1 MSKFYDKTA
10 ASFKSTTIDTKVLD
24 AQKILV
30 NTDSADYSQRVN
42 LIDYIKEN
50 TVGEDAE
57 LRDLVL
63 GENINKIFNT
73 NTMGGT
79 LDNASITAV
88 QYSSTHFIKGAKLL
102 SIKIPYT
109 DNGTARNTGYLIAAV
124 YDNQESQISL
134 HYSDN
139 TFTFNGDNSSA
150 TFTFTDFEIPSD
162 YRFIRFALVSNKNT
176 IPTFINGTNCLQFRC
191 KPIKFNNTFTFDD
204 DDCQVYNG
212 STTNNW
218 LIGVE
223 VESISREG
231 GLSSSVTYLENQIS
245 DVDSRVTSLENKEI
259 TYDKEVTISTLSEQP
274 TNVGQFNAIIFNQLK
289 VPHDVVIKAIEMP
302 ITNNTTSDPL
312 WLVAYNVG
320 SNNTKTLISKSDN
333 SQIVKSGTNAR
344 WTFGDG
350 FVISGTDSLAVYIAK
365 ENTSIGTSEV
375 AVPGVHI
382 ECPQLGSGTD
392 TIRYGAGTYG
402 RDCFAYFNIIEKASL
417 NNVIDQIKEE
427 SETHITKEEADS
439 LYLAK
444 TEYLEQINNYVTKEE
459 LNQQLEDLEPQDI
472 DTSNLAK
479 LNTSNTFT
487 GDIVLRGGKLI
498 LANGSQLEIEE
509 GDYVPGEPGT
519 NMAPSIVQLQ
529 QDVEQLRTDMT
540 QADSSLQQQINNI
553 PNLTEDV
560 NDLTQRVVDL
570 EQGVSGGNYGA
581 CDYNTVKEDV
591 EYHLQ
596 NEISHMSFTDR
607 IVMDNLYTVEEGSFS
622 RYYTSNS
629 VDNVTEFTD
638 AVCSSFTLHKPS
650 ILLDTT
656 LGVLQIPYSGSAD
669 VQCSLKIVCYDAN
682 TKTNLIEATSINVVD
697 YSTGAGNANFFFE
710 PFTLPFKTEEVV
722 CSFVKADGTN
732 VQAPVK
738 LVTTT
743 PTNGDQYNNQDTYVD
758 GRVYVIQYTPAVHI
772 NTFIRDLDD
781 CRWPMLTLQDDGSY
795 SIDFYTVIG
804 MQSVSLTPHP
814 ENGNSI
820 VVNNLGLGLNSGFT
834 AVNGAEP
841 TFFSCVCVFT
851 NTTEEAYVKLN
862 GHTLYTGA
870 EDGGLSFNDQLSY
883 PFTIDMLLGPGDT
896 IEISPYV
903 QLRAIRFTGGRYV

>member
-10 ASFKSTTIDTKVLD
+10 ASFKSTTIDAKVLD

-30 NTDSADYSQRVN
+30 NTDSADYAQRVN

-109 DNGTARNTGYLIAAV
+109 DNGTARNIGYLIAAV

-176 IPTFINGTNCLQFRC
+176 IPTFTNGTNCLQFRC

-218 LIGVE
+218 LIEVE

-259 TYDKEVTISTLSEQP
+259 TYDKEVTIPTLSEQP

-320 SNNTKTLISKSDN
+320 PNNTKTLISKSDN

-402 RDCFAYFNIIEKASL
+402 RDCFAYFNVIEQTSL

-427 SETHITKEEADS
+427 SETHITREEADS
-439 LYLAK
+439 LYIAK
-444 TEYLEQINNYVTKEE
+444 TEDNEHILSVLNEEVDVSYAQGWFNLETNTNAWRLRIGQYPDIVAPDNGETLEAAQWVQFINQADIPFEAYAITNVKVGIKAKQPGSQYCVSFKMYYSDNTLVTDQITYSGDTLELSGDVIKRIDYLTSLN
-459 LNQQLEDLEPQDI
+459 NQQQSE
-472 DTSNLAK
+472 SNIFDKTVYLKEGAVV
-479 LNTSNTFT
+479 SN
-487 GDIVLRGGKLI
+487 DIVINGSKLL
-498 LANGSQLEIEE
+498 LANGASIQTIDHAVAPGQGSASNYLVTQTELEEKEQELKQYTQDTIQQ
-509 GDYVPGEPGT
+509 
-519 NMAPSIVQLQ
+519 NLQ
-529 QDVEQLRTDMT
+529 QLNTIEP
-540 QADSSLQQQINNI
+540 SL
-553 PNLTEDV
+553 PTRRYLV
-560 NDLTQRVVDL
+560 ALSGSLVDL
-570 EQGVSGGNYGA
+570 DCSRGDDWCLPTTAVIGIPASAPTGVY
-581 CDYNTVKEDV
+581 K
-591 EYHLQ
+591 
-596 NEISHMSFTDR
+596 FTD
-607 IVMDNLYTVEEGSFS
+607 
-622 RYYTSNS
+622 
-629 VDNVTEFTD
+629 
-638 AVCSSFTLHKPS
+638 
-650 ILLDTT
+650 
-656 LGVLQIPYSGSAD
+656 
-669 VQCSLKIVCYDAN
+669 
-682 TKTNLIEATSINVVD
+682 
-697 YSTGAGNANFFFE
+697 NA
-710 PFTLPFKTEEVV
+710 
-722 CSFVKADGTN
+722 
-732 VQAPVK
+732 
-738 LVTTT
+738 
-743 PTNGDQYNNQDTYVD
+743 
-758 GRVYVIQYTPAVHI
+758 
-772 NTFIRDLDD
+772 
-781 CRWPMLTLQDDGSY
+781 W
-795 SIDFYTVIG
+795 
-804 MQSVSLTPHP
+804 
-814 ENGNSI
+814 
-820 VVNNLGLGLNSGFT
+820 
-834 AVNGAEP
+834 
-841 TFFSCVCVFT
+841 
-851 NTTEEAYVKLN
+851 
-862 GHTLYTGA
+862 
-870 EDGGLSFNDQLSY
+870 LSFWTKVIFNKNKIHKQSK
-883 PFTIDMLLGPGDT
+883 FQIHF
-896 IEISPYV
+896 
-903 QLRAIRFTGGRYV
+903 AIKKICCTFAPDFKKGVP